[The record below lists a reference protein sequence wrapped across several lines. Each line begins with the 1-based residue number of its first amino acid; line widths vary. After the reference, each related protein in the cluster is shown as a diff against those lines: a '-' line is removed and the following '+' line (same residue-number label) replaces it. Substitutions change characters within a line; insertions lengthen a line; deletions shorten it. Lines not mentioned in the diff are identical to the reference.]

1 MMRGRD
7 PDAVLERRWWPTVE
21 MLEAGIDVLT
31 EEWDVA
37 AIRDGVVSRA
47 EIAEPAFYLFGP
59 FLDPNPRIEPFR
71 HVVEMLADAEKKLFA
86 ADPSPEHHRQYLA
99 TRLREIVDRLPLP
112 EPWYEAPP
120 SAMVVLGAPNPN
132 GTPPA
137 LDPEGVCGRCHA
149 FGTVAR
155 VTKGRRGRR
164 TTRYCASCWREIRVT
179 FATPFARR
187 KPGTTLTAYEH
198 IAFMDRIAEGPSETD
213 SRSWDDILDLVR
225 LFLAAR
231 DDAKLGS
238 SSDDQYSEFATQI
251 AARADGMDG
260 PMPAE
265 IEAFVQQYA
274 PRA

>member
-1 MMRGRD
+1 MRGRD
-7 PDAVLERRWWPTVE
+7 PDAVLKRRWWPTVE

-86 ADPSPEHHRQYLA
+86 ADLSPEHHRQYLA
-99 TRLREIVDRLPLP
+99 TRLSEIVRRLPLP
-112 EPWYEAPP
+112 EPLYEAPP
-120 SAMVVLGAPNPN
+120 QAVVVLGAPDPN

-155 VTKGRRGRR
+155 VTKGRRVRR
-164 TTRYCASCWREIRVT
+164 TTRYCASCWREIRV
-179 FATPFARR
+179 PFARR
-187 KPGTTLTAYEH
+187 NPGTTLTAYEH
-198 IAFMDRIAEGPSETD
+198 ITFMDRIAEGPSETE
-213 SRSWDDILDLVR
+213 SRSWDDILDHVR
-225 LFLAAR
+225 LFIAAL
-231 DDAKLGS
+231 DDATLGRAS
-238 SSDDQYSEFATQI
+238 AEQYSEFATQI

-274 PRA
+274 PDA